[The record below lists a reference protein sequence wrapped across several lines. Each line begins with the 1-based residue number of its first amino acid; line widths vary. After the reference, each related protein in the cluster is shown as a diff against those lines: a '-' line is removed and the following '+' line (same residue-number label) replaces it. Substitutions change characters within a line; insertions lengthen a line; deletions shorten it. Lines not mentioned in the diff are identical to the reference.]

1 MDQKPNVRAETKKLM
16 KESLDIN
23 FHYLELGNF
32 FFDVTS
38 KAQETTTIKQRVF
51 CLLNSTHKAL
61 SIKIGKM
68 D

>member
-1 MDQKPNVRAETKKLM
+1 MDQRPNVRAETKKLM

-38 KAQETTTIKQRVF
+38 KAQETTIK
-51 CLLNSTHKAL
+51 
-61 SIKIGKM
+61 
-68 D
+68 